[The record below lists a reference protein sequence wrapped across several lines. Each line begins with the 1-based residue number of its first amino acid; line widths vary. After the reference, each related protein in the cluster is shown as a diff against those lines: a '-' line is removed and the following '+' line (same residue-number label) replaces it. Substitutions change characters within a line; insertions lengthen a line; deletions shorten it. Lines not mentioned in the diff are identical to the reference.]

1 MTARRVLI
9 FGCQE
14 LGLAVARRLRK
25 TDCEFLLIDQP
36 DALQHAVNEG
46 FTVSSIDY
54 TRDSELASVG
64 IGHGVDL
71 VFCLLD
77 DDAQNVF
84 LTIAIRALGPKII
97 IIATAKATDTL
108 TKLRAAGANQVID
121 PQDMVG
127 NSIAR
132 CIQQPL
138 AAEAVSASLF
148 SAKKGLAFQEWTVTT
163 TSPWVGYPLQ
173 VFADSMADG
182 VLILGVSHSQRFI
195 FYPECQEPLQ
205 AGDTILTLAPGAGDR
220 EQGATPSH
228 IDQTV

>member
-54 TRDSELASVG
+54 TRDGELASVG

-84 LTIAIRALGPKII
+84 LTIAIRALGPNIT

-108 TKLRAAGANQVID
+108 MKLRAAGANQVID
-121 PQDMVG
+121 PQDIVG

-138 AAEAVSASLF
+138 ATEAVSASLF
-148 SAKKGLAFQEWTVTT
+148 SAKKGLEFREWAVTT
-163 TSPWVGYPLQ
+163 TSPWIGHPLQ
-173 VFADSMADG
+173 VFADSVSDG
-182 VLILGVSHSQRFI
+182 TLILGISHGQRFI
-195 FYPECQEPLQ
+195 FYPECHEPLQ
-205 AGDTILTLAPGAGDR
+205 AGDTILTLGPGMGDR
-220 EQGATPSH
+220 DRGVKPAR
-228 IDQTV
+228 ID